1 MPSSPNQQEQID
13 IRILRLIGLEDVF
26 DLDYGTYLSLL
37 KEVMVKG
44 RMTKTSIPT
53 EEIELV
59 TQEFKRVRSKKD
71 KGRFKVK
78 SKKISAS
85 KLTGGSVAAIAGNV
99 KALKSSMGTSLVAV
113 SKKTAGG
120 GESDGDPLTE
130 IKESLDRIAG
140 LLIQQ
145 LANLKATGEK
155 ERRAAEN
162 KRREARETRLEK
174 GFAVVT
180 KVAKKIVAPVKSIL
194 DKIINFFVTIF
205 LGRAVFKLLSW
216 FSDPAN
222 KKKVDAIFRFLGD
235 QWPKLI
241 AAYLLFGNSLGRFV
255 TGLSLRLLKAI
266 GTFALRNPKIAAV
279 IGASALTA
287 ALIKYFSENN
297 PFSAAKEGG
306 PSSIADQSSGLAF
319 NEGGFVSGQS
329 GIDKIPAM
337 LTDGEF
343 VMSRGAVQQFGLD
356 TLLAMNAAGGGTN
369 RPRVVSGV
377 SFAQGGGPIGDSM
390 GPSDPTGLTMM
401 RLLGLGSR
409 QGLQGTRGFGGR
421 GLGGTLELG
430 YHGTS
435 QAAGRS
441 IRQGGFLPGS
451 RRNTFG
457 TTNVFAAPTSNINTI
472 PSAAQAFSQKGGSAG
487 RGALERFMDTFR
499 SSSDEV
505 GDLIPLAMSKGSGP
519 GTRLP
524 FNAFGLSEM
533 STSAPQASKGARLVQ
548 NAMTK
553 YPNSAK
559 AQQLLTTGLTS
570 AKLGPLARLGRGFGR
585 FIPGLNIALGSADT
599 AMRASQGDSLGAT
612 LAAASMVPGP
622 TGMAAAAA
630 LLLKDIKEMMGGDL
644 NLGDGSLMMP
654 NFGRTSGTL
663 MMPAMRFAGGPAPN
677 TPNKSYAVPP
687 PIQNKTNVRYVNT
700 PSGSSGGGGY
710 GSDSVSTREIPTFSA
725 VIADSRRRSKAAQ
738 LGIG

>member
-59 TQEFKRVRSKKD
+59 TKEFKRVRSKKD

-85 KLTGGSVAAIAGNV
+85 KLTGGSVAAIAGSV
-99 KALKSSMGTSLVAV
+99 KALAPSMGSSLVAV
-113 SKKTAGG
+113 SKKTTGG
-120 GESDGDPLTE
+120 GESDSDPLTE

-174 GFAVVT
+174 GFAAVT

-205 LGRAVFKLLSW
+205 LGRAVIKLLDW
-216 FSDPAN
+216 FGDPAN
-222 KKKVDAIFRFLGD
+222 AKKVSAIFRFLGD

-255 TGLSLRLLKAI
+255 TRLSVRLLRAI
-266 GTFALRNPKIAAV
+266 ATFALRNPKLAGAIGGIALGGFLV
-279 IGASALTA
+279 DYLS
-287 ALIKYFSENN
+287 KNN
-297 PFSAAKEGG
+297 PFQISERDED
-306 PSSIADQSSGLAF
+306 ADRTVTEF
-319 NEGGFVSGQS
+319 NQGGFVSGQS

-377 SFAQGGGPIGDSM
+377 SFAQGGGPIGTRNSFLDNKRERATQAGMFSTRIGRGVLDNIGYGSGDFM
-390 GPSDPTGLTMM
+390 FKGLPAGVEYNPAFSGAGDKLFGLNPQGKKLTDLFGL
-401 RLLGLGSR
+401 RGAFGALADTQYFTPDLGTAMKYAGGGGSIVAMPRTSGFSSFKNPLGSNIMR
-409 QGLQGTRGFGGR
+409 GFDPSKGIEQLVRTSDSVASAAAGTTQVMSRNNPALQKMAMQGLR
-421 GLGGTLELG
+421 
-430 YHGTS
+430 
-435 QAAGRS
+435 AG
-441 IRQGGFLPGS
+441 
-451 RRNTFG
+451 
-457 TTNVFAAPTSNINTI
+457 A
-472 PSAAQAFSQKGGSAG
+472 
-487 RGALERFMDTFR
+487 
-499 SSSDEV
+499 
-505 GDLIPLAMSKGSGP
+505 
-519 GTRLP
+519 
-524 FNAFGLSEM
+524 
-533 STSAPQASKGARLVQ
+533 
-548 NAMTK
+548 
-553 YPNSAK
+553 
-559 AQQLLTTGLTS
+559 
-570 AKLGPLARLGRGFGR
+570 PLARRLGR
-585 FIPGLNIALGSADT
+585 FIPFLGT
-599 AMRASQGDSLGAT
+599 G
-612 LAAASMVPGP
+612 LAAADIADRTARGDELGAALGGISAIPGP
-622 TGMAAAAA
+622 VGMVGAGAQIIYDVSRAFPTSRIRGRSGAKRA
-630 LLLKDIKEMMGGDL
+630 MM
-644 NLGDGSLMMP
+644 SQQK
-654 NFGRTSGTL
+654 
-663 MMPAMRFAGGPAPN
+663 PAMRFAGGPAPSS
-677 TPNKSYAVPP
+677 PNRSYAVPP

-700 PSGSSGGGGY
+700 PSGSSGGGY
-710 GSDSVSTREIPTFSA
+710 GSGAVSTREIPTFSA

>member
-37 KEVMVKG
+37 KEVVVKG
-44 RMTKTSIPT
+44 RMAKTSIPT

-99 KALKSSMGTSLVAV
+99 KALKSSMGSSLVAV
-113 SKKTAGG
+113 SKKTTGG
-120 GESDGDPLTE
+120 GESDRDPLTE
-130 IKESLDRIAG
+130 INESLDRIAG

-205 LGRAVFKLLSW
+205 LGRAVIKLLDW
-216 FSDPAN
+216 FGDPAN
-222 KKKVDAIFRFLGD
+222 AKKVNAIFRFLGD

-255 TGLSLRLLKAI
+255 TRLSVRLLRAI
-266 GTFALRNPKIAAV
+266 ATFALRNPKLAAAAGGIALGGFLV
-279 IGASALTA
+279 DYLS
-287 ALIKYFSENN
+287 KNN
-297 PFSAAKEGG
+297 PFQAAERDRD
-306 PSSIADQSSGLAF
+306 ADRTVTEF
-319 NEGGFVSGQS
+319 NQGGFVSGQS

-343 VMSRGAVQQFGLD
+343 VMSRGAVQRFGLD

-472 PSAAQAFSQKGGSAG
+472 PSAAQTFSQKGGSAG

-505 GDLIPLAMSKGSGP
+505 GDLIPLAMSQGSGP

-533 STSAPQASKGARLVQ
+533 STSADKASKGARLVQ

-570 AKLGPLARLGRGFGR
+570 AKLGPLAKLGRGLGR
-585 FIPGLNIALGSADT
+585 FIPGLNIALGSTET
-599 AMRASQGDSLGAT
+599 AMRTAQGDTIGAT

-622 TGMAAAAA
+622 TGMAAAAG
-630 LLLKDIKEMMGGDL
+630 LIIHDINKSF
-644 NLGDGSLMMP
+644 GSHQRIR
-654 NFGRTSGTL
+654 GRSGAKRATK
-663 MMPAMRFAGGPAPN
+663 PAMRFAGGPAPSS
-677 TPNKSYAVPP
+677 PNRSYAVPP

-700 PSGSSGGGGY
+700 PSGSSGGGY
-710 GSDSVSTREIPTFSA
+710 GSPAVSTREIPAFSA

>member
-205 LGRAVFKLLSW
+205 LGRAVIKLLDW
-216 FSDPAN
+216 FGDPAN
-222 KKKVDAIFRFLGD
+222 AKKVSAIFRFLGD

-306 PSSIADQSSGLAF
+306 PSSAADQSSGLAF

-377 SFAQGGGPIGDSM
+377 SFAQGGGPIGTRNSFLDNKRERATQAGMFSTRIGRGVLDNIGYGSGDFM
-390 GPSDPTGLTMM
+390 FKGLPAGVEYNPAFSGAGDKLFGLNPQGKKLTDLFGL
-401 RLLGLGSR
+401 RGAFGALADTQYFTPDLGTAMKYAGVDGSIVAMPRTSGFSSFKNPLGSNIMR
-409 QGLQGTRGFGGR
+409 GFDPGKGIEQLVRTSDSIASASAGTTRVMNMNNPALQRMATQGLR
-421 GLGGTLELG
+421 
-430 YHGTS
+430 
-435 QAAGRS
+435 A
-441 IRQGGFLPGS
+441 
-451 RRNTFG
+451 
-457 TTNVFAAPTSNINTI
+457 
-472 PSAAQAFSQKGGSAG
+472 SA
-487 RGALERFMDTFR
+487 
-499 SSSDEV
+499 
-505 GDLIPLAMSKGSGP
+505 
-519 GTRLP
+519 
-524 FNAFGLSEM
+524 
-533 STSAPQASKGARLVQ
+533 
-548 NAMTK
+548 
-553 YPNSAK
+553 
-559 AQQLLTTGLTS
+559 
-570 AKLGPLARLGRGFGR
+570 PLARRLGR
-585 FIPGLNIALGSADT
+585 FIPFLGT
-599 AMRASQGDSLGAT
+599 G
-612 LAAASMVPGP
+612 LAAADIADRTARGDELGAALGGISAIPGP
-622 TGMAAAAA
+622 VGMVGAGAQIIY
-630 LLLKDIKEMMGGDL
+630 DINKAFPNSSIRGRSGAQRA
-644 NLGDGSLMMP
+644 MMP

-687 PIQNKTNVRYVNT
+687 PIQNKTTVRYVNT

>member
-59 TQEFKRVRSKKD
+59 TKEFKRVRSKKD

-85 KLTGGSVAAIAGNV
+85 KLTGGSVAAIAGSV
-99 KALKSSMGTSLVAV
+99 KALAPSMGSSLVAV
-113 SKKTAGG
+113 SKKTTGG
-120 GESDGDPLTE
+120 GESDSDPLTE

-174 GFAVVT
+174 GFAAVT

-205 LGRAVFKLLSW
+205 LGRAVIKLLDW
-216 FSDPAN
+216 FGDPAN
-222 KKKVDAIFRFLGD
+222 AKKVSAIFRFLGD

-241 AAYLLFGNSLGRFV
+241 AAYLLFGNSLGRFI
-255 TGLSLRLLKAI
+255 TRLSFRLLRAI
-266 GTFALRNPKIAAV
+266 ATFALRNPKLAGAIGGIALGGFLV
-279 IGASALTA
+279 DYLS
-287 ALIKYFSENN
+287 KNN
-297 PFSAAKEGG
+297 PFQISERDED
-306 PSSIADQSSGLAF
+306 ADRTVTEF
-319 NEGGFVSGQS
+319 NQGGFVSGQS

-377 SFAQGGGPIGDSM
+377 SFAQGGGPIGTRNSFLDNKRERATQAGMFSTRIGRGVLDNIGYGSGDFM
-390 GPSDPTGLTMM
+390 FKGLPAGVEYNPAFSGAGDKLFGLNPQGKKLTDLFGL
-401 RLLGLGSR
+401 RGAFGALADTQYFTPDLGTAMKYAGGGGSIVAMPRTSGFSSFKNPLGSNIMR
-409 QGLQGTRGFGGR
+409 GFDPSKGIEQLVRTSDSVASAAAGTTRVMNMNNPALQRMATQGLR
-421 GLGGTLELG
+421 
-430 YHGTS
+430 
-435 QAAGRS
+435 AG
-441 IRQGGFLPGS
+441 
-451 RRNTFG
+451 
-457 TTNVFAAPTSNINTI
+457 A
-472 PSAAQAFSQKGGSAG
+472 
-487 RGALERFMDTFR
+487 
-499 SSSDEV
+499 
-505 GDLIPLAMSKGSGP
+505 
-519 GTRLP
+519 
-524 FNAFGLSEM
+524 
-533 STSAPQASKGARLVQ
+533 
-548 NAMTK
+548 
-553 YPNSAK
+553 
-559 AQQLLTTGLTS
+559 
-570 AKLGPLARLGRGFGR
+570 PLARRLGR
-585 FIPGLNIALGSADT
+585 FIPFLGT
-599 AMRASQGDSLGAT
+599 G
-612 LAAASMVPGP
+612 LAAADIADRTARGDELGAALGGISAIPGP
-622 TGMAAAAA
+622 VGMVGAGAQIIYDVSRAFPTSRIRGRSGAKRA
-630 LLLKDIKEMMGGDL
+630 MM
-644 NLGDGSLMMP
+644 SQQK
-654 NFGRTSGTL
+654 
-663 MMPAMRFAGGPAPN
+663 PAMRFAGGPAPSS
-677 TPNKSYAVPP
+677 PNRSYAVPP

-700 PSGSSGGGGY
+700 PSGSSGGGY
-710 GSDSVSTREIPTFSA
+710 GSGAVSTREIPTFSA

>member
-59 TQEFKRVRSKKD
+59 TKEFKRVRSKKD

-85 KLTGGSVAAIAGNV
+85 KLTGGSVAAIAGSV
-99 KALKSSMGTSLVAV
+99 KALAPSMGSSLVAV

-174 GFAVVT
+174 GFAAVT

-205 LGRAVFKLLSW
+205 LGRAVIKLLDW
-216 FSDPAN
+216 FGDPAN
-222 KKKVDAIFRFLGD
+222 AKKVSAIFRFLGD

-241 AAYLLFGNSLGRFV
+241 AAYLLFGNSLGRFI
-255 TGLSLRLLKAI
+255 TRLSFRLLRAI
-266 GTFALRNPKIAAV
+266 ATFALRNPKLAGAIGGIALGGFLV
-279 IGASALTA
+279 DYLS
-287 ALIKYFSENN
+287 KNN
-297 PFSAAKEGG
+297 PFQISERDED
-306 PSSIADQSSGLAF
+306 ADRTVTEF
-319 NEGGFVSGQS
+319 NQGGFVSGQS

-377 SFAQGGGPIGDSM
+377 SFAQGGGPIGTRNSFLDNKRERATQAGMFSTRIGRGVLDNIGYGSGDFM
-390 GPSDPTGLTMM
+390 FKGLPAGVEYNPAFSGAGDKLFGLNPQGKKLTDLFGL
-401 RLLGLGSR
+401 RGAFGALADTQYFTPDLGTAMKYAGGGGSIVAMPRTSGFSSFKNPLGSNIMR
-409 QGLQGTRGFGGR
+409 GFDPSKGIEQLVRTSDSVASAAAGTTRVMNMNNPALQRMATQGLR
-421 GLGGTLELG
+421 
-430 YHGTS
+430 
-435 QAAGRS
+435 AG
-441 IRQGGFLPGS
+441 
-451 RRNTFG
+451 
-457 TTNVFAAPTSNINTI
+457 A
-472 PSAAQAFSQKGGSAG
+472 
-487 RGALERFMDTFR
+487 
-499 SSSDEV
+499 
-505 GDLIPLAMSKGSGP
+505 
-519 GTRLP
+519 
-524 FNAFGLSEM
+524 
-533 STSAPQASKGARLVQ
+533 
-548 NAMTK
+548 
-553 YPNSAK
+553 
-559 AQQLLTTGLTS
+559 
-570 AKLGPLARLGRGFGR
+570 PLARRLGR
-585 FIPGLNIALGSADT
+585 FIPFLGT
-599 AMRASQGDSLGAT
+599 G
-612 LAAASMVPGP
+612 LAAADIADRTARGDELGAALGGISAIPGP
-622 TGMAAAAA
+622 VGMVGAGAQIIYDVSRAFPTSRIRGRSGAKRA
-630 LLLKDIKEMMGGDL
+630 MM
-644 NLGDGSLMMP
+644 SQQK
-654 NFGRTSGTL
+654 
-663 MMPAMRFAGGPAPN
+663 PAMRFAGGPAPSS
-677 TPNKSYAVPP
+677 PNRSYAVPP

-700 PSGSSGGGGY
+700 PSGSSGGGY
-710 GSDSVSTREIPTFSA
+710 GSGAVSTREIPTFSA

>member
-1 MPSSPNQQEQID
+1 M
-13 IRILRLIGLEDVF
+13 
-26 DLDYGTYLSLL
+26 
-37 KEVMVKG
+37 
-44 RMTKTSIPT
+44 
-53 EEIELV
+53 
-59 TQEFKRVRSKKD
+59 
-71 KGRFKVK
+71 
-78 SKKISAS
+78 
-85 KLTGGSVAAIAGNV
+85 
-99 KALKSSMGTSLVAV
+99 
-113 SKKTAGG
+113 
-120 GESDGDPLTE
+120 
-130 IKESLDRIAG
+130 
-140 LLIQQ
+140 
-145 LANLKATGEK
+145 
-155 ERRAAEN
+155 
-162 KRREARETRLEK
+162 
-174 GFAVVT
+174 
-180 KVAKKIVAPVKSIL
+180 
-194 DKIINFFVTIF
+194 TIF
-205 LGRAVFKLLSW
+205 LGRAVIKLLDW
-216 FSDPAN
+216 FGDPAN
-222 KKKVDAIFRFLGD
+222 AKKVNAIFRFLGD

-255 TGLSLRLLKAI
+255 TGLSLRLLKTI
-266 GTFALRNPKIAAV
+266 GVFALRNPKIAAV

-297 PFSAAKEGG
+297 PFSADGA
-306 PSSIADQSSGLAF
+306 SSAADQTGGLAF

-369 RPRVVSGV
+369 IPRVVSGV

-472 PSAAQAFSQKGGSAG
+472 PSAAQTFSQKGGSAG

-505 GDLIPLAMSKGSGP
+505 GDLIPLAMSQGSGP

-533 STSAPQASKGARLVQ
+533 STSADKASKGARLVQ

-570 AKLGPLARLGRGFGR
+570 AKLGPLAKLGRGLGR
-585 FIPGLNIALGSADT
+585 FIPGLNIALGSTET
-599 AMRASQGDSLGAT
+599 AMRTAQGDTIGAT

-622 TGMAAAAA
+622 TGMAAAAG
-630 LLLKDIKEMMGGDL
+630 LIIHDINKSF
-644 NLGDGSLMMP
+644 GSHQRIR
-654 NFGRTSGTL
+654 GRSGAKRA
-663 MMPAMRFAGGPAPN
+663 MKPAMRFAGGPAPN
-677 TPNKSYAVPP
+677 SPNRSYAVPP

-700 PSGSSGGGGY
+700 PSGSSGGGY
-710 GSDSVSTREIPTFSA
+710 GSPAVSTREIPTFSA

>member
-59 TQEFKRVRSKKD
+59 TKEFKRVRSKKD

-99 KALKSSMGTSLVAV
+99 KALKSSMGSSLVAV
-113 SKKTAGG
+113 SKKTTGG
-120 GESDGDPLTE
+120 GESDSDPLTE

-205 LGRAVFKLLSW
+205 LGRAVIKLLDW
-216 FSDPAN
+216 FGDPAN
-222 KKKVDAIFRFLGD
+222 AKKVNAIFRFLGD

-255 TGLSLRLLKAI
+255 TGLSLRLLKTI
-266 GTFALRNPKIAAV
+266 GVFALRNPKIAAV

-297 PFSAAKEGG
+297 PFSADGA
-306 PSSIADQSSGLAF
+306 SSAADQTGGLAF

-369 RPRVVSGV
+369 IPRVVSGV

-472 PSAAQAFSQKGGSAG
+472 PSAAQTFSQKGGSAG

-505 GDLIPLAMSKGSGP
+505 GDLIPLAMSQGSGP

-533 STSAPQASKGARLVQ
+533 STSADKASKGARLVQ

-570 AKLGPLARLGRGFGR
+570 AKLGPLAKLGRGLGR
-585 FIPGLNIALGSADT
+585 FIPGLNIALGSTET
-599 AMRASQGDSLGAT
+599 AMRTAQGDTIGAT

-622 TGMAAAAA
+622 TGMAAAAG
-630 LLLKDIKEMMGGDL
+630 LIIHDINKSF
-644 NLGDGSLMMP
+644 GSHQRIR
-654 NFGRTSGTL
+654 GRSGAKRA
-663 MMPAMRFAGGPAPN
+663 MKPAMRFAGGPAPN
-677 TPNKSYAVPP
+677 SPNRSYAVPP

-700 PSGSSGGGGY
+700 PSGSSGGGY
-710 GSDSVSTREIPTFSA
+710 GSGAVSTREIPTFSA

>member
-13 IRILRLIGLEDVF
+13 ITILRLIGLEDVF

-44 RMTKTSIPT
+44 RMAKTSIPT

-205 LGRAVFKLLSW
+205 LGRAVIKLLDW
-216 FSDPAN
+216 FGDPAN
-222 KKKVDAIFRFLGD
+222 AKKVNAIFRFLGD

-241 AAYLLFGNSLGRFV
+241 AAYLLFGNSLGRFL
-255 TGLSLRLLKAI
+255 TGLSLRLLKTI
-266 GTFALRNPKIAAV
+266 GVFALRNPKIAAV

-297 PFSAAKEGG
+297 PFSADGA
-306 PSSIADQSSGLAF
+306 SSAADQTGGLAF

-377 SFAQGGGPIGDSM
+377 SFAQGGGPIGTRNSFLDNKRERATQAGIFSTRIGRGVLDNIGYGSGDFM
-390 GPSDPTGLTMM
+390 FKGLPAGVEYNPAFRGGGDKLRIPKT
-401 RLLGLGSR
+401 RIELNPKGKKLVDLLGIQGAFGELADTQYFTPDLGTAMKYAKEGGSVVVMPRTSGFSSFKNPLGSNVM
-409 QGLQGTRGFGGR
+409 RGF
-421 GLGGTLELG
+421 
-430 YHGTS
+430 
-435 QAAGRS
+435 
-441 IRQGGFLPGS
+441 
-451 RRNTFG
+451 
-457 TTNVFAAPTSNINTI
+457 
-472 PSAAQAFSQKGGSAG
+472 
-487 RGALERFMDTFR
+487 D
-499 SSSDEV
+499 
-505 GDLIPLAMSKGSGP
+505 
-519 GTRLP
+519 
-524 FNAFGLSEM
+524 
-533 STSAPQASKGARLVQ
+533 ASKGIEQLVRTSDSVASAAAGTTQ
-548 NAMTK
+548 VMDRSNPALQRMAM
-553 YPNSAK
+553 
-559 AQQLLTTGLTS
+559 QGLRRG
-570 AKLGPLARLGRGFGR
+570 APLARRLGR
-585 FIPGLNIALGSADT
+585 FIPFV
-599 AMRASQGDSLGAT
+599 GAG
-612 LAAASMVPGP
+612 LAAADVADRTARGDTVGAGLGALSAYPGP
-622 TGMAAAAA
+622 VGMFGAGAQIIYDASRY
-630 LLLKDIKEMMGGDL
+630 E
-644 NLGDGSLMMP
+644 GSIR
-654 NFGRTSGTL
+654 GRSGAKRATK
-663 MMPAMRFAGGPAPN
+663 PAMRFAGGPAPSS
-677 TPNKSYAVPP
+677 PNRSYAVPP

-700 PSGSSGGGGY
+700 PSGSSGGGY
-710 GSDSVSTREIPTFSA
+710 GSPAVSTREIPAFSA

>member
-1 MPSSPNQQEQID
+1 
-13 IRILRLIGLEDVF
+13 
-26 DLDYGTYLSLL
+26 
-37 KEVMVKG
+37 
-44 RMTKTSIPT
+44 
-53 EEIELV
+53 
-59 TQEFKRVRSKKD
+59 
-71 KGRFKVK
+71 
-78 SKKISAS
+78 
-85 KLTGGSVAAIAGNV
+85 
-99 KALKSSMGTSLVAV
+99 
-113 SKKTAGG
+113 
-120 GESDGDPLTE
+120 
-130 IKESLDRIAG
+130 
-140 LLIQQ
+140 
-145 LANLKATGEK
+145 
-155 ERRAAEN
+155 
-162 KRREARETRLEK
+162 
-174 GFAVVT
+174 
-180 KVAKKIVAPVKSIL
+180 
-194 DKIINFFVTIF
+194 
-205 LGRAVFKLLSW
+205 
-216 FSDPAN
+216 
-222 KKKVDAIFRFLGD
+222 
-235 QWPKLI
+235 
-241 AAYLLFGNSLGRFV
+241 
-255 TGLSLRLLKAI
+255 
-266 GTFALRNPKIAAV
+266 
-279 IGASALTA
+279 
-287 ALIKYFSENN
+287 
-297 PFSAAKEGG
+297 
-306 PSSIADQSSGLAF
+306 
-319 NEGGFVSGQS
+319 
-329 GIDKIPAM
+329 M

-472 PSAAQAFSQKGGSAG
+472 PSAAQTFSQKGGSAG

-505 GDLIPLAMSKGSGP
+505 GDLIPLAMSQGSGP

-533 STSAPQASKGARLVQ
+533 STSADKASKGARLVQ

-570 AKLGPLARLGRGFGR
+570 AKLGPLAKLGRGLGR
-585 FIPGLNIALGSADT
+585 FIPGLNIALGSTET
-599 AMRASQGDSLGAT
+599 AMRTAQGDTIGAT

-622 TGMAAAAA
+622 TGMAAAAG
-630 LLLKDIKEMMGGDL
+630 LIIHDINKSF
-644 NLGDGSLMMP
+644 GSHQRIR
-654 NFGRTSGTL
+654 GRSGAKRAT
-663 MMPAMRFAGGPAPN
+663 MPAMRFAGGPAPN
-677 TPNKSYAVPP
+677 SPNRSYAVPP

-700 PSGSSGGGGY
+700 PSGSSGGGY

>member
-59 TQEFKRVRSKKD
+59 TKEFKRVRSKKD

-85 KLTGGSVAAIAGNV
+85 KLTGGSVAAIAGSV
-99 KALKSSMGTSLVAV
+99 KALAPSMGSSLVAV

-174 GFAVVT
+174 GFAAVT

-205 LGRAVFKLLSW
+205 LGRAVIKLLDW
-216 FSDPAN
+216 FGDPAN
-222 KKKVDAIFRFLGD
+222 AKKVSAIFRFLGD

-255 TGLSLRLLKAI
+255 TRLSVRLLRAI
-266 GTFALRNPKIAAV
+266 ATFALRNPKLAGAIGGIALGGFLV
-279 IGASALTA
+279 DYLS
-287 ALIKYFSENN
+287 KNN
-297 PFSAAKEGG
+297 PFQISERDED
-306 PSSIADQSSGLAF
+306 ADRTVTEF
-319 NEGGFVSGQS
+319 NQGGFVSGQS

-377 SFAQGGGPIGDSM
+377 SFAQGGGPIGTRNSFLDNKRERATQAGMFSTRIGRGVLDNIGYGSGDFM
-390 GPSDPTGLTMM
+390 FKGLPAGVEYNPAFSGAGDKLFGLNPQGKKLTDLFGL
-401 RLLGLGSR
+401 RGAFGALADTQYFTPDLGTAMKYAGGGGSIVAMPRTSGFSSFKNPLGSNIMR
-409 QGLQGTRGFGGR
+409 GFDPSKGIEQLVRTSDSVASAAAGTTRVMNMNNPALQRMATQGLR
-421 GLGGTLELG
+421 
-430 YHGTS
+430 
-435 QAAGRS
+435 AG
-441 IRQGGFLPGS
+441 
-451 RRNTFG
+451 
-457 TTNVFAAPTSNINTI
+457 A
-472 PSAAQAFSQKGGSAG
+472 
-487 RGALERFMDTFR
+487 
-499 SSSDEV
+499 
-505 GDLIPLAMSKGSGP
+505 
-519 GTRLP
+519 
-524 FNAFGLSEM
+524 
-533 STSAPQASKGARLVQ
+533 
-548 NAMTK
+548 
-553 YPNSAK
+553 
-559 AQQLLTTGLTS
+559 
-570 AKLGPLARLGRGFGR
+570 PLARRLGR
-585 FIPGLNIALGSADT
+585 FIPFLGT
-599 AMRASQGDSLGAT
+599 G
-612 LAAASMVPGP
+612 LAAADIADRTARGDELGAALGGISAIPGP
-622 TGMAAAAA
+622 VGMVGAGAQIIYDVSRAFPTSRIRGRSGAKRA
-630 LLLKDIKEMMGGDL
+630 MM
-644 NLGDGSLMMP
+644 SQQK
-654 NFGRTSGTL
+654 
-663 MMPAMRFAGGPAPN
+663 PAMRFAGGPAPSS
-677 TPNKSYAVPP
+677 PNRSYAVPP

-700 PSGSSGGGGY
+700 PSGSSGGGY
-710 GSDSVSTREIPTFSA
+710 GSGAVSTREIPTFSA

>member
-130 IKESLDRIAG
+130 INESLDRIAG

-205 LGRAVFKLLSW
+205 LGRAVIKLLDW
-216 FSDPAN
+216 FGDPAN
-222 KKKVDAIFRFLGD
+222 AKKVSAIFRFLGD

-241 AAYLLFGNSLGRFV
+241 AAYLLFGNSLGRFL
-255 TGLSLRLLKAI
+255 TGLSLRLLKTI
-266 GTFALRNPKIAAV
+266 GVFALRNPKIAAV
-279 IGASALTA
+279 IGAGALTA

-297 PFSAAKEGG
+297 PFSADGA
-306 PSSIADQSSGLAF
+306 SSAADQTDGLAF

-472 PSAAQAFSQKGGSAG
+472 PSAAQTFSQKGGSAG

-505 GDLIPLAMSKGSGP
+505 GDLIPLAMSQGSGP

-533 STSAPQASKGARLVQ
+533 STSADKASKGARLVQ

-570 AKLGPLARLGRGFGR
+570 AKLGPLAKLGRGLGR
-585 FIPGLNIALGSADT
+585 FIPGLNIALGSTET
-599 AMRASQGDSLGAT
+599 AMRTAQGDTIGAT

-622 TGMAAAAA
+622 TGMAAAAG
-630 LLLKDIKEMMGGDL
+630 LIIHDINKSF
-644 NLGDGSLMMP
+644 GSHQRIR
-654 NFGRTSGTL
+654 GRSGAKRATK
-663 MMPAMRFAGGPAPN
+663 PAMRFAGGPAPSS
-677 TPNKSYAVPP
+677 PNRSYAVPP

-700 PSGSSGGGGY
+700 PSGSSGGGY
-710 GSDSVSTREIPTFSA
+710 GSGAVSTREIPTFSA

>member
-205 LGRAVFKLLSW
+205 LGRAVIKLLDW
-216 FSDPAN
+216 FGDPAN
-222 KKKVDAIFRFLGD
+222 SKKVNAIFRFLGD

-255 TGLSLRLLKAI
+255 TRLSLRLLKTI
-266 GTFALRNPKIAAV
+266 GVFALRNPKIAAV

-297 PFSAAKEGG
+297 PFSADGA
-306 PSSIADQSSGLAF
+306 SSAADQTGGLAF

-377 SFAQGGGPIGDSM
+377 SFAQGGGPIG
-390 GPSDPTGLTMM
+390 
-401 RLLGLGSR
+401 
-409 QGLQGTRGFGGR
+409 TRNSFLDNKR
-421 GLGGTLELG
+421 DRATHG
-430 YHGTS
+430 Y
-435 QAAGRS
+435 
-441 IRQGGFLPGS
+441 FL
-451 RRNTFG
+451 N
-457 TTNVFAAPTSNINTI
+457 
-472 PSAAQAFSQKGGSAG
+472 
-487 RGALERFMDTFR
+487 
-499 SSSDEV
+499 
-505 GDLIPLAMSKGSGP
+505 
-519 GTRLP
+519 
-524 FNAFGLSEM
+524 
-533 STSAPQASKGARLVQ
+533 Q
-548 NAMTK
+548 NRK
-553 YPNSAK
+553 RCS
-559 AQQLLTTGLTS
+559 
-570 AKLGPLARLGRGFGR
+570 
-585 FIPGLNIALGSADT
+585 
-599 AMRASQGDSLGAT
+599 
-612 LAAASMVPGP
+612 
-622 TGMAAAAA
+622 
-630 LLLKDIKEMMGGDL
+630 
-644 NLGDGSLMMP
+644 
-654 NFGRTSGTL
+654 
-663 MMPAMRFAGGPAPN
+663 
-677 TPNKSYAVPP
+677 
-687 PIQNKTNVRYVNT
+687 
-700 PSGSSGGGGY
+700 
-710 GSDSVSTREIPTFSA
+710 
-725 VIADSRRRSKAAQ
+725 
-738 LGIG
+738 